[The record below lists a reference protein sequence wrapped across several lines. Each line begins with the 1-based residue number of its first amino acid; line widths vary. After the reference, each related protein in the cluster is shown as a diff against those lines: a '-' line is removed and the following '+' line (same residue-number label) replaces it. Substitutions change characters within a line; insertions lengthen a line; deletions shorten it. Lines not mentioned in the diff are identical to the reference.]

1 MAEEISDYSKSLVV
15 GGDDADIDIYREAGT
30 YGWRLDLKLN
40 GKAIDVPNVFAAD
53 KAAYDHAIGVLK
65 QRGLQP
71 DMFDDDEYELVAS
84 PLSQRLLVEGHPFE
98 INIYRGVDE
107 PDWVLE
113 IVNAKG
119 TSIIPDQRFKSDQ
132 DALGAA
138 LADFENEPI
147 EEFLG

>member
-1 MAEEISDYSKSLVV
+1 MTEEISDYSRSLIVR
-15 GGDDADIDIYREAGT
+15 GDDADIDIYREAGT

-40 GKAIDVPNVFAAD
+40 GKAIDVPNVFVAD
-53 KAAYDHAIGVLK
+53 KAAYDHAIGILK
-65 QRGLQP
+65 QRGLKQ
-71 DMFDDDEYELVAS
+71 DMLDADDFGIIDS

-98 INIYRGVDE
+98 IKIYRGVDE
-107 PDWVLE
+107 PEWLLE

-119 TSIIPDQRFKSDQ
+119 TSIVPDQRFKSDQ

-138 LADFENEPI
+138 LADFENKPI